1 MPKLL
6 CYVTGLDGAASI
18 RIFRQERNFLRRF
31 YKAVDVN
38 SSALL
43 CFISGQ
49 RWLGLRIELLGSLI
63 VLTSSVLVI
72 SLNQVWE
79 LDPGAGKFMMST
91 SLAVYSRY
99 PNLTSFH
106 L

>member
-1 MPKLL
+1 MFW
-6 CYVTGLDGAASI
+6 TGLDGAASI
-18 RIFRQERNFLRRF
+18 RIFRQERNFLSRF

-43 CFISGQ
+43 CFISSQ
-49 RWLGLRIELLGSLI
+49 RWLGIRIELLGSLI

-79 LDPGAGKFMMST
+79 LDPGAGKSMI
-91 SLAVYSRY
+91 
-99 PNLTSFH
+99 
-106 L
+106 